1 MRRGGGEPFQVQGCV
16 RFSRTH
22 AAVQCGPNALTR
34 ARQLG
39 DMRIM
44 TQIAEVLPDLAPFES
59 FALKVADLTLSRG
72 DLRLVEGLNLSLS
85 SGDAVFLMGANG
97 TGKTTF
103 LHALAGLVRPD
114 QGQIMLGDTP
124 LDLDASE
131 WIGWLGHVDGL
142 KPNETVRET
151 LRFWAG
157 LQGERKPPIMPVLK
171 ALDIGHFID
180 RPTGRL
186 SRGQQRRVAFAR
198 VAVANRP
205 LWLLDE
211 PAGPLDQR
219 GRDRLAEL
227 VAWHRARGG
236 IVIAA
241 THQILDWPGAETLEL
256 TR

>member
-1 MRRGGGEPFQVQGCV
+1 MR
-16 RFSRTH
+16 TM
-22 AAVQCGPNALTR
+22 N
-34 ARQLG
+34 
-39 DMRIM
+39 
-44 TQIAEVLPDLAPFES
+44 QIAEVLPNLAPFES
-59 FALKVADLTLSRG
+59 LALSVAGLTLSRG
-72 DLRLVEGLNLSLS
+72 DLCLISDLDLRLSG
-85 SGDAVFLMGANG
+85 GDAVFLMGANG
-97 TGKTTF
+97 SGKTTF

-114 QGQIMLGDTP
+114 QGTIMLGDRP
-124 LDLDASE
+124 LDLEASE

-157 LQGERKPPIMPVLK
+157 LQGERKPPIMAVLK
-171 ALDIGHFID
+171 ALDIGHLID

-227 VAWHRARGG
+227 VAWHRDRGG

-256 TR
+256 SR